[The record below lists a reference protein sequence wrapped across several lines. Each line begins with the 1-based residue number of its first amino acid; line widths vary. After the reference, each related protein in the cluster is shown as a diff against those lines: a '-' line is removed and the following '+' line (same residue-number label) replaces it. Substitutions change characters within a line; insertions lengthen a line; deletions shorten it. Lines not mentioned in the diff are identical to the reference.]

1 MLWTIRSGST
11 MAGGRLFRA
20 AVTAPAM
27 AARLGWSPGLGRLGL
42 NPTGVSLRPV
52 SMMWWPSEW
61 SFDLCVSDRTTHHLS
76 EHAASFGRCSVM
88 RRPGVRVAVVPNS
101 PRMASGASGFGSKLS
116 CCASPPERK
125 M

>member
-1 MLWTIRSGST
+1 LSGST
-11 MAGGRLFRA
+11 TAGGKLLRDF
-20 AVTAPAM
+20 VTAPAI
-27 AARLGWSPGLGRLGL
+27 AARLGWSLACGLLGL
-42 NPTGVSLRPV
+42 NPVGASLRPV

-76 EHAASFGRCSVM
+76 LHDASFGRCSVM
-88 RRPGVRVAVVPNS
+88 RKPGVLVAVVPNS
-101 PRMASGASGFGSKLS
+101 PRIASGASGFGSKLS